1 MTARDPILFVF
12 ATLIEAEPFLAR
24 LSVIELGAHPAAL
37 YAATA
42 RGCSRFLVLICGMG
56 PAAASAALDGTIA
69 RYAPCRVL
77 NCGVAG
83 SLSEALAIGEIR
95 QISAVADAS
104 SYVTPLNPA
113 TLAYLSAPH
122 ELITPLP
129 RHVGRARLLSQA
141 VPVFDPAR
149 RAVLS
154 ARGDL
159 IDMEGAA
166 VARLCRG
173 RALPCGLIKV
183 VSDHANDRATLLGN
197 LAHTSRRLA
206 DFLIYHLDTLLQ
218 PETAH
223 DAQRSHTAC

>member
-1 MTARDPILFVF
+1 VTARDPTLFVF

-24 LSVIELGAHPAAL
+24 LSVLELRAQPAAL

-42 RGCSRFLVLICGMG
+42 PGCPRFLVLICGMG
-56 PAAASAALDGTIA
+56 PAAAAAALDGVIA
-69 RYAPCRVL
+69 RYTPRRVL

-83 SLSEALAIGEIR
+83 SLSDALTIGEIR

-104 SYVTPLNPA
+104 GYGTPRHPA
-113 TLAYLSAPH
+113 ALAYLSAPS
-122 ELITPLP
+122 ELFTPLP
-129 RHVGRARLLSQA
+129 GHVGRARLLSQA
-141 VPVFDPAR
+141 VPVFDRAR

-166 VARLCRG
+166 VARLCRS
-173 RALPCGLIKV
+173 RAVPCGLIKV

-206 DFLIYHLDTLLQ
+206 DFLTYHLATLLQ
-218 PETAH
+218 TETAH
-223 DAQRSHTAC
+223 DSQRSYTAG